1 MGCDCLVR
9 VRTPFVCTVYL
20 QPTHTALECSLRT
33 VHVFASVVTFQICV
47 FAGTYPASLETNYFS
62 FSGGRGGGG
71 GGGGRGVNVWC
82 CCWCTCWKLGGGE
95 SAPDP
100 GCGGGGLRADGYE
113 GDQRRRDGLSD
124 TRDCRFV
131 RRGECISPS
140 PSGWRPLPPGSWS

>member
-1 MGCDCLVR
+1 MGCDCPVR
-9 VRTPFVCTVYL
+9 VRTRFVYTVYL
-20 QPTHTALECSLRT
+20 QTDSHCSGVCTRVCLGRHFSE
-33 VHVFASVVTFQICV
+33 VAP

-62 FSGGRGGGG
+62 FGGGGG
-71 GGGGRGVNVWC
+71 GGGGRGVNAWC
-82 CCWCTCWKLGGGE
+82 CCWCTCSKLGGGE
-95 SAPDP
+95 RAADP

-140 PSGWRPLPPGSWS
+140 PSGWRTLLPGSWS